1 MIVVNGNLLET
12 DCFLIAHQVNCLGI
26 MGGGVAKQIKAKWPI
41 VYQEY
46 KDFIIDYEACNLKSA
61 LGAVCTTTVEGHAII
76 NIFGQENISNSKCMT
91 DYKAVRG
98 AFEDF
103 ISNYRCA
110 LHIPWESQVPIAIP
124 YKFGCGLAGGDW
136 NIMTE
141 VLEAL
146 EEQENI
152 LFIAYKLE

>member
-1 MIVVNGNLLET
+1 MITVIGNALET
-12 DCFLIAHQVNCLGI
+12 DCFLIAHQVNCMGI
-26 MGGGVAKQIKAKWPI
+26 MGGGIAKQIKEKWPV

-46 KDFIIDYEACNLKSA
+46 KDFIIDYEDCNESA
-61 LGAVCTTTVEGHAII
+61 LGAVCYITVENHGII
-76 NIFGQENISNSKCMT
+76 NIFGQENISNSECMT
-91 DYKAVRG
+91 DYKAVRR

-103 ISNYRCA
+103 ISNYRCSM
-110 LHIPWESQVPIAIP
+110 HIPWESQVPIAIP